1 MDIACTV
8 NNELEKLDI
17 WFRVNK
23 LSLNVNKTNVIMF
36 TNKKQHR
43 PKVNMILNGTNIEQ
57 VSHTTFL
64 GVIID
69 ENLTWREQI
78 KTVETKVS
86 TSIGV
91 LYKTK
96 DVLDIQAL
104 RTLYQSL
111 VEPYMSYCCEM
122 WGNTYPY
129 RLRKLSLLQKK
140 AIQIIY
146 SFDYHGHTSVFFH
159 CSKIL
164 KLQDLITHKT
174 MVTPYKANNHCLE
187 SRVQAFFEPT
197 AAVYKHDTRQS
208 KLFYV
213 KKANTTHRLLSIT
226 VRGIHVCNGLA
237 SNITQ
242 LPSLQQFKKSLK
254 STLLSSYL

>member
-1 MDIACTV
+1 M
-8 NNELEKLDI
+8 
-17 WFRVNK
+17 
-23 LSLNVNKTNVIMF
+23 
-36 TNKKQHR
+36 
-43 PKVNMILNGTNIEQ
+43 
-57 VSHTTFL
+57 SHTKFL

-86 TSIGV
+86 KSVGV

-111 VEPYMSYCCEM
+111 VEPYMSYCCEI
-122 WGNTYPY
+122 WGNTYPS

-140 AIQIIY
+140 AIRIIY
-146 SFDYHGHTSVFFH
+146 SLDYHGHTSLFFH
-159 CSKIL
+159 CLQIL
-164 KLQDLITHKT
+164 KLQDLITHRT
-174 MVTPYKANNHCLE
+174 MVMLYKANNHCLE
-187 SRVQAFFEPT
+187 GHVQAFFEPT
-197 AAVYKHDTRQS
+197 AAAHKHDTRQS

-213 KKANTTHRLLSIT
+213 KKANTTHRLLSLT
-226 VRGIHVCNGLA
+226 VRGIHVWNGLA
-237 SNITQ
+237 SNIRQ
-242 LPSLQQFKKSLK
+242 LPSLPQFQTSLK